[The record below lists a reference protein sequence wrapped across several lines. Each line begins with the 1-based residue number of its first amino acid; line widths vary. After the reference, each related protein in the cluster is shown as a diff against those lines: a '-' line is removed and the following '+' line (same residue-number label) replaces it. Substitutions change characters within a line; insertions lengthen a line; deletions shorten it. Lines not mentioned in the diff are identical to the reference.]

1 MAEHTGNVWTPVIA
15 LRREDAERLGYD
27 SAESWQA
34 LVNASICDIAKAYKI
49 LPENLRWY
57 AAFHQKPNQ
66 VHIHMILF
74 SADPKEGY
82 LTKEGIRQ
90 VKSVFARRIYHADR
104 MHIYQQKDI
113 ARQELQTRTRRAMV
127 ECVARLGSAAVLQI
141 PMPSAIMSVKERA
154 VSRMYRVAV
163 CEGEK
168 NLREDLCA
176 QCAAILSGLQ
186 MEHTVTP
193 YSSAEELEAAF
204 SAGAEFSLLCLDIL
218 MDGKTGM
225 KLAQEL
231 RERDDRTSILFI
243 TGSTDFLKDGY
254 SVRPIQYLLKPVSRE
269 DLEQAIKTDLRL
281 YHQPRTVTFRVA
293 GRTFVLPAEDIL
305 CAESRDHGSVLHTTH
320 GEQFIL
326 CPLSQM
332 QEYLPKDRFCRC
344 HNSFIVNLFHIRRVS
359 SRTIY
364 LTDGR
369 DLSIG
374 RRYMEQFQDQFVRYL
389 NQN

>member
-1 MAEHTGNVWTPVIA
+1 
-15 LRREDAERLGYD
+15 
-27 SAESWQA
+27 
-34 LVNASICDIAKAYKI
+34 
-49 LPENLRWY
+49 
-57 AAFHQKPNQ
+57 
-66 VHIHMILF
+66 
-74 SADPKEGY
+74 
-82 LTKEGIRQ
+82 
-90 VKSVFARRIYHADR
+90 
-104 MHIYQQKDI
+104 
-113 ARQELQTRTRRAMV
+113 
-127 ECVARLGSAAVLQI
+127 
-141 PMPSAIMSVKERA
+141 
-154 VSRMYRVAV
+154 MYRVAV
-163 CEGEK
+163 CEDEAILCA
-168 NLREDLCA
+168 NLCA
-176 QCAAILSGLQ
+176 QCESILDKLKV
-186 MEHTVTP
+186 EHRITSF
-193 YSSAEELEAAF
+193 SSAEKLENALL
-204 SAGAEFSLLCLDIL
+204 AGEEFSLLCLDIL
-218 MDGKTGM
+218 MGGKSGM

-231 RERDDRTSILFI
+231 RQRDDKTSILFI
-243 TGSTDFLKDGY
+243 TSSTEFLKDGY

>member
-1 MAEHTGNVWTPVIA
+1 MKDIKKVTLIGLGAMGVFFAPRISEKLGADFRILA
-15 LRREDAERLGYD
+15 DGARKERLERKGVTVNTINYRFPIITPDVEGDPADLVIIAVKGY
-27 SAESWQA
+27 
-34 LVNASICDIAKAYKI
+34 
-49 LPENLRWY
+49 
-57 AAFHQKPNQ
+57 
-66 VHIHMILF
+66 
-74 SADPKEGY
+74 
-82 LTKEGIRQ
+82 
-90 VKSVFARRIYHADR
+90 
-104 MHIYQQKDI
+104 
-113 ARQELQTRTRRAMV
+113 
-127 ECVARLGSAAVLQI
+127 
-141 PMPSAIMSVKERA
+141 
-154 VSRMYRVAV
+154 
-163 CEGEK
+163 
-168 NLREDLCA
+168 
-176 QCAAILSGLQ
+176 
-186 MEHTVTP
+186 
-193 YSSAEELEAAF
+193 
-204 SAGAEFSLLCLDIL
+204 
-218 MDGKTGM
+218 
-225 KLAQEL
+225 
-231 RERDDRTSILFI
+231 
-243 TGSTDFLKDGY
+243 
-254 SVRPIQYLLKPVSRE
+254 

>member
-1 MAEHTGNVWTPVIA
+1 M
-15 LRREDAERLGYD
+15 
-27 SAESWQA
+27 
-34 LVNASICDIAKAYKI
+34 
-49 LPENLRWY
+49 
-57 AAFHQKPNQ
+57 
-66 VHIHMILF
+66 
-74 SADPKEGY
+74 
-82 LTKEGIRQ
+82 
-90 VKSVFARRIYHADR
+90 
-104 MHIYQQKDI
+104 
-113 ARQELQTRTRRAMV
+113 
-127 ECVARLGSAAVLQI
+127 QI

-163 CEGEK
+163 CEDEK

-176 QCAAILSGLQ
+176 QCAAILSELQ
-186 MEHTVTP
+186 IEHTVTP

-243 TGSTDFLKDGY
+243 TGSTEFLKDGY

-332 QEYLPKDRFCRC
+332 QKYLPKDRFCRC

-359 SRTIY
+359 SRTIC

-374 RRYMEQFQDQFVRYL
+374 RRYDDRNGGKPCVL
-389 NQN
+389 